1 MPERPLRSD
10 GDARRRGLRLLRAA
24 LVTVALLA
32 TGITAWAVDK
42 ALRYPDIR
50 LRRPGWL
57 DGSAAFDFS
66 FWVPLLVTVVVGG
79 GLVFYVFW
87 RAYRRLRAGED
98 LYAGRYD
105 RRESPAR
112 EA

>member
-1 MPERPLRSD
+1 MPERPSRSS

-24 LVTVALLA
+24 LVTVVVMAA
-32 TGITAWAVDK
+32 GITAWSVDK
-42 ALRYPDIR
+42 ALENPDVR
-50 LRRPGWL
+50 LKRPGWVE
-57 DGSAAFDFS
+57 GGTFDFS
-66 FWVPLLVTVVVGG
+66 FWTPLLVTVVVGG

-98 LYAGRYD
+98 LYARRYGRG
-105 RRESPAR
+105 EAPAR